1 MTCELIA
8 SICDDFDGYF
18 SHEANRPYVG
28 LTYETKT
35 ASSKSKTIGQR
46 TTLLTSHST
55 TGGPN
60 NIASRE
66 TQTTSARFARI
77 TSPTR
82 PNVERAIP
90 AILRTV
96 RPRMYR
102 SRNNSLD
109 INGAISHSIPR
120 DRRYG
125 RN

>member
-1 MTCELIA
+1 MMCELIA
-8 SICDDFDGYF
+8 RIRDDFEGYF

-35 ASSKSKTIGQR
+35 ASSKSKTIGR
-46 TTLLTSHST
+46 RATALTSHST

-66 TQTTSARFARI
+66 TQTTSTRLARI
-77 TSPTR
+77 TSARR
-82 PNVERAIP
+82 PSAERAIP
-90 AILRTV
+90 AILRTI
-96 RPRMYR
+96 RPRLYR
-102 SRNNSLD
+102 SRNSSLE

-120 DRRYG
+120 DFRYG